1 MENILN
7 KKSGLLGVSEKSSDL
22 RDILDGWRANDE
34 RSTITLH
41 MYIDTIVKYIGAY
54 VAIMNG
60 VDAIVL
66 TAGIMERSEPVRKL
80 LLEKLARL

>member
-1 MENILN
+1 
-7 KKSGLLGVSEKSSDL
+7 LLGVSEKSSDL
-22 RDILDGWRANDE
+22 RDILAGWREGDE
-34 RSTITLH
+34 RSTITLN
-41 MYIDTIVKYIGAY
+41 MYVDTIVKYIGAY